1 MTHSKN
7 PVKQLLHKNNIH
19 RNGYD
24 FTALTLAHPALSA
37 HVIINKFN
45 QQQTID
51 FSKPHAVKALNTA
64 LLKHH
69 YQIKQWDTPAGYLCP
84 AIPGRVDYIH
94 YLAEL
99 LSSTSFPASVKK
111 TVINAL
117 DIGTGS
123 GAIYPLLAHKIY
135 DWNVVCSEIDPKSIQ
150 SAKEN
155 IEKNELEQSITLRP
169 QPEEKHIFRGIIQP
183 DEFYHISLCNPPFH
197 KSFEEANAGTKRK
210 WENLNGK
217 KSPKHSSNAN
227 SDKTADQRSEKNLD
241 KDSGNHEVKSTKK
254 APLNFGGQHAEL
266 WCAGGE
272 VAFIRNMIHESK
284 FVRHQVLWFT
294 CLVSK
299 KDHLGDVKLALKKAK
314 VKQRKVIKMAQGNK
328 VSRFVA
334 WSFFDEKGQKGEK

>member
-1 MTHSKN
+1 MTHSRN
-7 PVKQLLHKNNIH
+7 PVKQLLHKNNRH
-19 RNGYD
+19 RDGYD
-24 FTALTLAHPALSA
+24 FKALTLAHPALSA
-37 HVIINKFN
+37 HVIFNKFN
-45 QQQTID
+45 KQETID

-69 YQIKQWDTPAGYLCP
+69 YQIKQWDIPSGYLCP

-123 GAIYPLLAHKIY
+123 GAVYPLLAHKVY
-135 DWNVVCSEIDPKSIQ
+135 DWQVVCSEIDSKSIL

-155 IEKNELEQSITLRP
+155 IEENDLTQSITLRP
-169 QPEEKHIFRGIIQP
+169 QPEPKHIFRGIIQAN
-183 DEFYHISLCNPPFH
+183 EFYHVSLCNPPFH
-197 KSFEEANAGTKRK
+197 KSFEAANAGTNRK
-210 WENLNGK
+210 WDNLKGT
-217 KSPKHSSNAN
+217 KSPKHSSGISSDN
-227 SDKTADQRSEKNLD
+227 STGQNVDKGSDL
-241 KDSGNHEVKSTKK
+241 HENKMTKK

-299 KDHLGDVKLALKKAK
+299 KAHLGDVKLALKKAK
-314 VKQRKVIKMAQGNK
+314 VKQRKVVKMAQGNK

-334 WSFFDEKGQKGEK
+334 WSFFDEKGEK